1 MSNLMAVIRGSK
13 VGTTIRGVNK
23 IGSVASGPANATLH
37 LASFL
42 NDSALVF
49 FVDPSLGDLNDRH
62 GMGYD
67 LQNGSTAGVDAND
80 GTMEGVAFRVQV
92 SQCGLSPALP
102 VQMDGNWTFM
112 ASVLSHGTIPQTGDL
127 DTRKSLFSVAVPG
140 VDDNYV
146 SVEVLAPSTEA
157 VSNDWYSVVLRVVN
171 NVADTV
177 SDNKLFLH
185 KGLVRT
191 LSLVAS
197 GNSVVLSCL
206 ETDEAIS
213 VTAARGEGAVR
224 VGIGCLAIA
233 TLGQFTGAADFYQ
246 FGFAARAISET
257 GIQNK
262 SSAVSAL
269 WKGKDP
275 QQLIDQ
281 QRREFEWSLTQRVLE
296 LDTAGFASEAERNN
310 WTSLMEEMSGGKN
323 TVKWVSDGN
332 GKYFPSIMVRIP
344 QMSVKDVLGTGTN
357 TDPHPA
363 FIVGED
369 VLDEFFVG
377 KYKGCSIYSNS
388 KHLGVSLYG
397 VEPMATSY
405 TSLVG
410 AANPSPTFDNSL
422 NYCGVNLGAG
432 WHLMTNAEWALL
444 ALWCKNVFGIQP
456 GGNNWYG
463 RNTGEA
469 DSPLNYAV
477 GSFFSSNKIARVA
490 EGTGPL
496 SWMHDGSPWGVSGLN
511 GNIYEWVNGF
521 RQACGEIQVIPANNA
536 AVNSLDFT
544 RDSILWR
551 AFGVDGSLVAPE
563 VTFTSDTSDG
573 ADTGVGATL
582 HWSPG
587 AGDGA
592 TSIRLATTCA
602 NRSVGTQYTND
613 AFGSFGPD
621 EISVTVTPETLVAL
635 GIAPPAGNQA
645 AAHGSDR
652 VYLRN
657 PAAGGSDAYVETF
670 ALRAG
675 YWNYTSYAGAFVV
688 NLSAHR
694 SSASSSLGARPAFV
708 NL

>member
-1 MSNLMAVIRGSK
+1 MSNLMAVIRGS
-13 VGTTIRGVNK
+13 K

-171 NVADTV
+171 DVADTV

-224 VGIGCLAIA
+224 VGIGCLAGA

-281 QRREFEWSLTQRVLE
+281 QRREFEWSLTQRVLT
-296 LDTAGFASEAERNN
+296 LGTAGFASEAERNN
-310 WTSLMEEMSGGKN
+310 WTFLMEEMSTGKN
-323 TVKWVSDGN
+323 TVKWVSDGA

-363 FIVGED
+363 FIVGETI
-369 VLDEFFVG
+369 LDEIYVG

-397 VEPMATSY
+397 VDPMATSY

-410 AANPSPTFDNSL
+410 GANPSPTFDNSL
-422 NYCGVNLGAG
+422 NYCGVNLGTG

-444 ALWCKNVFGIQP
+444 ALWCKNVFGTQP
-456 GGNNWYG
+456 GGNNYYG

-477 GSFFSSNKIARVA
+477 GSFFLSNKIARVA

-521 RQACGEIQVIPANNA
+521 RQACGEIQVIPNNNA
-536 AVNSLDFT
+536 ADNALDFT
-544 RDSILWR
+544 RDSVLWK

-563 VTFTSDTSDG
+563 VTFEGDSSDG

-587 AGDGA
+587 AGDGS
-592 TSIRLATTCA
+592 TPIRLATTCA

-613 AFGSFGPD
+613 AFGNFGPD
-621 EISVTVTPETLVAL
+621 GISVTVTPEILVAL
-635 GIAPPAGNQA
+635 GIAPPAGSQE

-657 PAAGGSDAYVETF
+657 PAAGGSDAHIETF

-675 YWNYTSYAGAFVV
+675 GWGFASYAGAFIV

-694 SSASSSLGARPAFV
+694 SGAGSLIGARPAFV

>member
-1 MSNLMAVIRGSK
+1 MSDNLFSHLLGGDFPWMRRDLVLQYDARRQVRNN
-13 VGTTIRGVNK
+13 TTGQVLTDFA
-23 IGSVASGPANATLH
+23 G
-37 LASFL
+37 
-42 NDSALVF
+42 
-49 FVDPSLGDLNDRH
+49 LGAYH
-62 GMGYD
+62 G
-67 LQNGSTAGVDAND
+67 QNGSTSGNDAND
-80 GTMEGVAFRVQV
+80 GTWTSAGFLCQV
-92 SQCGLSPALP
+92 SQFGISPTVDRILLQNDWA
-102 VQMDGNWTFM
+102 
-112 ASVLSHGTIPQTGDL
+112 AIISVKSHGTIPQTADL
-127 DTRKSLFSVAVPG
+127 ESVKSLFSLALPSSEDG
-140 VDDNYV
+140 YV
-146 SVEVLAPSTEA
+146 SVEVAAPDTER
-157 VSNDWYSVVLRVVN
+157 VSDDWYSVGLHVKN
-171 NVADTV
+171 GEAD
-177 SDNKLFLH
+177 SYSESRLLLN

-191 LSLVAS
+191 LALVAN
-197 GNSVVLSCL
+197 GNTLTLSCQ
-206 ETDEAIS
+206 ESGESVS
-213 VTAARGEGAVR
+213 VTAARASGNPRLGL
-224 VGIGCLAIA
+224 GCLAKLTID
-233 TLGQFTGAADFYQ
+233 QMTGAAEFYQ
-246 FGFAARAISET
+246 IYLYSRALVRGET
-257 GIQNK
+257 PRSGI
-262 SSAVSAL
+262 AVSRG
-269 WKGKDP
+269 WMVRDP
-275 QQLIDQ
+275 FQKVDQ
-281 QRREFEWSLTQRVLE
+281 KRREFEWSLTKRVLE
-296 LDTAGFASEAERNN
+296 LGTGGFPLEKERDN
-310 WTSLMEEMSGGKN
+310 WTFLMEEMSGGKN

-397 VEPMATSY
+397 VDPMATSY

-410 AANPSPTFDNSL
+410 AANPSPTLDNSL

-444 ALWCKNVFGIQP
+444 ALWCKNVFGTQP

-469 DSPLNYAV
+469 DSPLNYAI
-477 GSFFSSNKIARVA
+477 GSFFSSNRIARVA

-521 RQACGEIQVIPANNA
+521 RQACGEIQVIPNNNA

-563 VTFTSDTSDG
+563 VTFEGDSSDG

-587 AGDGA
+587 AGDGGTTMLLA
-592 TSIRLATTCA
+592 TSCA
-602 NRSVGTQYTND
+602 NRSVGGQYPSCP
-613 AFGSFGPD
+613 FGNFGPD
-621 EISVTVTPETLVAL
+621 GISVPVTPEILVAL
-635 GIAPPAGNQA
+635 GIAPPAGGQA
-645 AAHGSDR
+645 AAHGNDR
-652 VYLRN
+652 IYLRN

-670 ALRAG
+670 ARRAG
-675 YWNYTSYAGAFVV
+675 HWYRTSDAGAFVV
-688 NLSAHR
+688 GLTDHRAYAHIVI
-694 SSASSSLGARPAFV
+694 GARPAFV